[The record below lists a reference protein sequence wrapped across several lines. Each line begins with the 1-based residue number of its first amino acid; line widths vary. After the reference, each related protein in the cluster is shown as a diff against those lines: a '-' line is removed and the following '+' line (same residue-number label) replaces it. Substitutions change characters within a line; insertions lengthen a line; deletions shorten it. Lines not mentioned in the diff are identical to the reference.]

1 MRGLRYA
8 VLGTIL
14 AAVLVAGFGVFAWT
28 VERLGVTPRAL
39 GPYLERRASGHNPVI
54 VTIGDWMSRALL
66 WLDRGPP
73 RPPVT
78 TQLRL
83 GAQPSSPQVPAA
95 ADSGTILVGRPEE
108 LVAAMAKARPGDT
121 IALLPGTY
129 RFRRNIAAAR
139 PGADRAPIT
148 VRALQPGM
156 ARLEFDMSEGFH
168 VSAPHWVFE
177 NLHIRGVCRAHAD
190 CEHAFHVVGKA
201 HHFVA
206 RNNTIFDFNAHFK
219 VNAHGGDFPDHGIIE
234 GNTLSNSAIR
244 QTHHPVTPV
253 DLVAASGWVVRG
265 NLISDFIKGS
275 GDRVSYGGFFKGAGS
290 GNRFERNVV
299 LCESALRGAPGQR
312 VGLSL
317 GGGGTGQ
324 AFCRDRRCITEQQ
337 GGVIQANLIA
347 FCSDDGIYL
356 NRAAAS
362 QVLHNTLL
370 DTGGIVVRFPASS
383 ADVEG
388 NLVDGAIRS
397 RDGGLLRASDN
408 RDTSLARLFLG
419 GHPVRELFQ
428 DAGALDLGW
437 RGEAPPRIQRA
448 EDQPGVPDL
457 CGADRPARPALG
469 AFENFTLCLR

>member
-1 MRGLRYA
+1 
-8 VLGTIL
+8 
-14 AAVLVAGFGVFAWT
+14 FGVFAWT
-28 VERLGVTPRAL
+28 VEHLGVTPRAL

-54 VTIGDWMSRALL
+54 VAIGDWLSRTLL

-73 RPPVT
+73 PPPVAIR
-78 TQLRL
+78 LRL
-83 GAQPSSPQVPAA
+83 GAQPSSPQRLAA
-95 ADSGTILVGRPEE
+95 ADRGAVLVDGPEE

-121 IALLPGTY
+121 ITLLPGTY
-129 RFRRNIAAAR
+129 RFRRNIPAAR
-139 PGADRAPIT
+139 PGADGAPIT
-148 VRALQPGM
+148 VRAQQHGM
-156 ARLEFDMSEGFH
+156 ARLEFAMSEGFH
-168 VSAPHWVFE
+168 VSAPYWVFE

-201 HHFVA
+201 HHFIA
-206 RNNTIFDFNAHFK
+206 RNNTILDFNAHFK
-219 VNAHGGDFPDHGIIE
+219 INGHGGDFPDRGIIE
-234 GNTLSNSAIR
+234 GNTLTNSAIR
-244 QTHHPVTPV
+244 QTHNPVTPV
-253 DLVAASGWVVRG
+253 DVVAASDWVVRG

-324 AFCRDRRCITEQQ
+324 AFCRDRRCITEQD

-347 FCSDDGIYL
+347 SCSDDGIYL
-356 NRAAAS
+356 NRAATS

-370 DTGGIVVRFPASS
+370 DTGSIVVRFPASS

-397 RDGGLLRASDN
+397 RDGGLVRASGN
-408 RDTSLARLFLG
+408 RDTSLTRLFLG
-419 GHPVRELFQ
+419 GHPVRGLFE
-428 DAGALDLGW
+428 DAGTLDLGW
-437 RGEAPPRIQRA
+437 RADGPPRVQHA
-448 EDQPGVPDL
+448 GGQPRIPDL
-457 CGADRPARPALG
+457 CGVERPARPALG